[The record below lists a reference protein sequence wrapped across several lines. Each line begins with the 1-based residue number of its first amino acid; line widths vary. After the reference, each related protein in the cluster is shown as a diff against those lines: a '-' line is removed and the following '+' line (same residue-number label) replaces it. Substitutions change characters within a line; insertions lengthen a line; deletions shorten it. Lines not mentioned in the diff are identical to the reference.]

1 MVSTKMFIQRLKNL
15 DRKKSSTYIILGSI
29 LLLVLIIMS
38 FSMLLR
44 GDSASTPLIT
54 TKLRAALLTYKR
66 TIIIKGATPTP
77 LGSGGLPGQVGELTP
92 TGQKTLP
99 TSIPIATRTPD
110 SATNAPVEDDVTPT
124 DTVIFDDNNPED
136 SVTVDP
142 TETPADL
149 LAEAATE
156 TPAEEITEEESPTQA
171 ATLPET
177 GSVQYPIILFISATV
192 FLFISFLF

>member
-1 MVSTKMFIQRLKNL
+1 MFIQRLKNL

-77 LGSGGLPGQVGELTP
+77 IGSGGLPGEVGELTP

-99 TSIPIATRTPD
+99 TSIPLATRTPD
-110 SATNAPVEDDVTPT
+110 SATNAPSAGNVTPT
-124 DTVIFDDNNPED
+124 DTVIFDENNPED
-136 SVTVDP
+136 SVALEDP